1 MKTVLVTGLIGSGKA
16 LAPMGVLAGLLSGV
30 GYALYSIFGKYAVNK
45 SDREKGICRQAL
57 CSYKLIFTKE
67 SGVLG
72 YLAGKTV
79 EIPRDKISFAA
90 M

>member
-1 MKTVLVTGLIGSGKA
+1 MASIGHPLVGD
-16 LAPMGVLAGLLSGV
+16 
-30 GYALYSIFGKYAVNK
+30 GKYAVNK
-45 SDREKGICRQAL
+45 SDREKGIYRQVL